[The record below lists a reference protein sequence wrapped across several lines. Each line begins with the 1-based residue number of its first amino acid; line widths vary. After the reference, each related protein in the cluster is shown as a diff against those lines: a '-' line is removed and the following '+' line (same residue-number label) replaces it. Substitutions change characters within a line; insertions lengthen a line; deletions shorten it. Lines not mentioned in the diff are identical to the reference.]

1 MLEAE
6 TTEHVPMRCPR
17 HLIHRNA
24 LLDRVNNLFSEL
36 SSKSDTDTVRILLYG
51 NEELDDKSNRKIIE
65 ATICF
70 LEKTGRF
77 DIPFMSNDPTS

>member
-6 TTEHVPMRCPR
+6 TTEQFLVHCPR

-36 SSKSDTDTVRILLYG
+36 SSKSDTVRILLYG
-51 NEELDDKSNRKIIE
+51 NEELDDKSQRKIIE